1 MIDKYRCSDILS
13 EISFNCIHLV
23 FKKFTSIAL
32 CCTVDIRVSSYHVFI
47 GFLTTQAFSCVTTQN
62 LPRML
67 YLMLQDQL
75 FSDNIIISCKMS
87 WSATT
92 VKTAIIVS
100 FHTRL
105 LSWSLIFHI
114 FSRVL
119 LESNQRE
126 PASHPYYRLVIKD
139 VFHFQKSSAVF
150 IKTGLFFVWLYR
162 QCFTNESQTNSLKW
176 KSTMLTG
183 MLSPARM
190 KLQRDVESYYV
201 VSILTSKYILLYFG
215 IWRIF
220 LYFLRLCDIV
230 LQSNFTRR

>member
-47 GFLTTQAFSCVTTQN
+47 GFLTTQAFPCVTTQN

-150 IKTGLFFVWLYR
+150 IKTVLFFGWLYR
-162 QCFTNESQTNSLKW
+162 QCFTNESQTKFSE
-176 KSTMLTG
+176 
-183 MLSPARM
+183 M
-190 KLQRDVESYYV
+190 KVNDADRNAFSCKNEASAWRG
-201 VSILTSKYILLYFG
+201 ILLCCFHSYVKIYSALF
-215 IWRIF
+215 RDLKDIF
-220 LYFLRLCDIV
+220 VFSPSLWHFL
-230 LQSNFTRR
+230 TE

>member
-162 QCFTNESQTNSLKW
+162 QCFTNESQTKFSEMKVNAADRNAFSCRNEASAWRGILLCCFHSYVKIYSALFRDLKDIFV
-176 KSTMLTG
+176 
-183 MLSPARM
+183 LSPS
-190 KLQRDVESYYV
+190 LWHC
-201 VSILTSKYILLYFG
+201 LTE
-215 IWRIF
+215 
-220 LYFLRLCDIV
+220 
-230 LQSNFTRR
+230 